1 VELAAGITS
10 EVEIKMEKITA
21 PGTLE
26 VHVRHEKAPMSANIK
41 FKGGEAPVT
50 FTVPADKAGCKA
62 EHPAGRY
69 TVELDAP
76 GFLSQTREVELKEGA
91 TLSVAFELQ
100 PEPKDKLVVIKEDRI
115 DVLQQ
120 VHFVSGQAIIL
131 RDSHAL
137 LNQVVD
143 AIIRANVK
151 KLRVEGHTDSS
162 GPKPR
167 NLKLSQDRAR
177 AVMEFLV
184 AAGVDP
190 SRVSAEGY
198 GDTKPVAPNASPK
211 GRELNR
217 RVDFVI
223 LER

>member
-1 VELAAGITS
+1 
-10 EVEIKMEKITA
+10 
-21 PGTLE
+21 
-26 VHVRHEKAPMSANIK
+26 
-41 FKGGEAPVT
+41 
-50 FTVPADKAGCKA
+50 
-62 EHPAGRY
+62 
-69 TVELDAP
+69 
-76 GFLSQTREVELKEGA
+76 
-91 TLSVAFELQ
+91 
-100 PEPKDKLVVIKEDRI
+100 VVKEDRI

-143 AIIRANVK
+143 AIIKANVK

-162 GPKPR
+162 GPQPR
-167 NLKLSQDRAR
+167 NLKLSQDRAK
-177 AVMEFLV
+177 AVREFIV

-198 GDTKPVAPNASPK
+198 GDSKPIAPNATPK